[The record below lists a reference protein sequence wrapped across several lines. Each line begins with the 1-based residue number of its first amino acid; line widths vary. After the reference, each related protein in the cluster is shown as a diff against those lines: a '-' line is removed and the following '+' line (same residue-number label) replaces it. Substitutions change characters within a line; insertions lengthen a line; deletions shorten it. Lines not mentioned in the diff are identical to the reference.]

1 MVFHHWAIRNRNLPW
16 HVWKGNQTS
25 IYYLPIK
32 KCDFPVKQSGVLPSK
47 LGIVHQKMRIF
58 RRFFPGLQLRS
69 WCLCGSTSGRWDPC
83 VAAAWLSWYLGSIR
97 EIPKIVNCQDLE
109 DYRILLRFL
118 FGPEWIDMELY
129 VCTWEY
135 AFFSAW
141 FRHGFWWLGMVS
153 NGSLSVHTLLCI
165 LYVQELGLQMKWV
178 VIHDC
183 PKWIQMNVI
192 KDRLRTA
199 VLANVAMGFW
209 SRQKKR
215 FHTWKKLPILET
227 CRCANVHPMKWW
239 GRSMKITN
247 VDITPYD
254 D

>member
-1 MVFHHWAIRNRNLPW
+1 MRFSR
-16 HVWKGNQTS
+16 QTH
-25 IYYLPIK
+25 
-32 KCDFPVKQSGVLPSK
+32 GVLPSK

-58 RRFFPGLQLRS
+58 RRFCPGFQLRS

-97 EIPKIVNCQDLE
+97 EIPKIVNCQDLK
-109 DYRILLRFL
+109 DYEIVLSFTYFFWTWMDWYGIVCMYMGICL
-118 FGPEWIDMELY
+118 FP
-129 VCTWEY
+129 
-135 AFFSAW
+135 AW

-209 SRQKKR
+209 SRQK
-215 FHTWKKLPILET
+215 I
-227 CRCANVHPMKWW
+227 
-239 GRSMKITN
+239 
-247 VDITPYD
+247 
-254 D
+254 